1 MKIIATSELSIYNDL
16 KKICHTKKISIDK
29 KIALKIEKINIE
41 DKISNIPITLVDN
54 IIFQS
59 KNAVKYSNEIHEDI
73 AKSPKATIYCLGKY
87 TKLEVNKLF
96 KNKVIHPE
104 KNYSS
109 EELMLLI
116 KREKEE
122 NDRYVVIKGEDG
134 RSYISENLIRLG
146 KVVNELNVYRRE
158 EIAGFINNS
167 DLSDNENN
175 YILVSSKTA
184 MNVFNECIEDTH
196 KNIILVVPNQRLIE
210 DVKRNLFS
218 DIIIIANNN
227 SAEDYI
233 KIIQEHNG

>member
-1 MKIIATSELSIYNDL
+1 M
-16 KKICHTKKISIDK
+16 
-29 KIALKIEKINIE
+29 
-41 DKISNIPITLVDN
+41 
-54 IIFQS
+54 
-59 KNAVKYSNEIHEDI
+59 
-73 AKSPKATIYCLGKY
+73 
-87 TKLEVNKLF
+87 F

-184 MNVFNECIEDTH
+184 MNVFNECIKDTH

-227 SAEDYI
+227 AAEDYI